1 MTERLLT
8 TAQVAHAVGVHPE
21 TVRRW
26 VRDGSLA
33 CERVGPARLIRVR
46 MSVLARFFPLDA
58 LNITQQHTTT

>member
-26 VRDGSLA
+26 VRDGSLS
-33 CERVGPARLIRVR
+33 CERVGPAKLIRVR
-46 MSVLARFFPLDA
+46 LSVLSKFFPLDA
-58 LNITQQHTTT
+58 LNISQHPTTT